1 MSHIVTINTEVRDAV
16 AVAAACR
23 RLRLPPPVEGTH
35 QLFASKATG
44 VSVHLPEWRY
54 PVVCDT
60 STGELKYDNF
70 NGRWGKQRRL
80 DAFLQ
85 AYAVEAAKLA
95 ARKQGH
101 SVTEQQL
108 DDGSIK
114 LTVQVGGGAV

>member
-1 MSHIVTINTEVRDAV
+1 MAV
-16 AVAAACR
+16 D
-23 RLRLPPPVEGTH
+23 LPH
-35 QLFASKATG
+35 
-44 VSVHLPEWRY
+44 WRY